1 MIIAETD
8 RLLLRNF
15 KESDAAALLSYL
27 GNPRVNC
34 FKSERLSS
42 IEEAEEYIIDKQKEA
57 YSFTICLKESDNLIG
72 DVFAVKEDTD
82 TFNIG
87 WHINQLFEGKG
98 YAHEAA
104 RGFLSYLF
112 DIENTRRIYG
122 YVESDNIRS
131 RKLCERLGMRLEG
144 CFKEFISFVEN
155 PDGTPIYEDTCVYAI
170 LKREWK

>member
-1 MIIAETD
+1 MTITETN

-42 IEEAEEYIIDKQKEA
+42 VGEAEEYIIDKQKEA
-57 YSFTICLKESDNLIG
+57 YSFAICLKESDDLIG
-72 DVFAVKEDTD
+72 DVFAVKKDPD

-112 DIENTRRIYG
+112 NTENARRIYC

-131 RKLCERLGMRLEG
+131 RRLCERLDMRLEG

-155 PDGTPIYEDTCVYAI
+155 PDGNPIYEDTCIYAI

>member
-1 MIIAETD
+1 MTITETN

-42 IEEAEEYIIDKQKEA
+42 VGEAEEYIIDKQKEA
-57 YSFTICLKESDNLIG
+57 YSFAICLKESDDLIG
-72 DVFAVKEDTD
+72 DVFAVKKDPD

-98 YAHEAA
+98 MLMKRQEDFCHI
-104 RGFLSYLF
+104 FLTPR
-112 DIENTRRIYG
+112 TRDAYTAM
-122 YVESDNIRS
+122 S
-131 RKLCERLGMRLEG
+131 RVT
-144 CFKEFISFVEN
+144 ISV
-155 PDGTPIYEDTCVYAI
+155 PEDCVSVWA
-170 LKREWK
+170 